1 MYGWR
6 GRIGLLVPS
15 INTTMETEFWRI
27 APQGV
32 SVHSARIAGGR
43 HGTPEELRSMEA
55 ASKAAA
61 RDVAMVEPDV
71 VVYGCTSGSFFE
83 GPEWNDRIC
92 SQLSE
97 ITGAATVTTA
107 GAMAQCLLAGGHR
120 KVAVVTPYVELTN
133 ERLKAFL
140 HAFGIGVVR
149 LGTFDMLDMF
159 DHARIQPEEI
169 YSKVCETDS
178 EEADALFVACT
189 QLRALEVLDLLE
201 RDLGKP
207 VYSAVQAS
215 AWQAYAALGI
225 DPGISDCGS
234 LLRKLSQPGAAKAA
248 AASRAAPP
256 LQKSA

>member
-32 SVHSARIAGGR
+32 SVHSARISGGR
-43 HGTPEELRSMEA
+43 HGTPEELRSMES

-61 RDVAMVEPDV
+61 RDVAMVEPNV

-83 GPEWNDRIC
+83 GPEWNQKIC
-92 SQLSE
+92 AQLTE
-97 ITGAATVTTA
+97 ITGAPTVTTA
-107 GAMAQCLLAGGHR
+107 GAMAACLLAGGHK

-133 ERLKAFL
+133 ERLKDFL
-140 HAFGIGVVR
+140 RAYGIRVTN

-159 DHARIQPEEI
+159 DHAKIQPEEI
-169 YSKVCETDS
+169 YRKVREADS
-178 EEADALFVACT
+178 EECEALFVACT
-189 QLRALEVLDLLE
+189 QLRAMEVLDMLE

-207 VYSAVQAS
+207 VYSAIQAT
-215 AWQAYAALGI
+215 AWEAYAAMGV
-225 DPGISDCGS
+225 DPKINDCGS
-234 LLRKLSQPGAAKAA
+234 LLRALSAPGALKAKAA
-248 AASRAAPP
+248 AQP
-256 LQKSA
+256 LRKSA